1 MWLYIKIERKD
12 SCRLCSL
19 FISWI
24 LFYFILFY
32 ASWFF
37 HFFVP
42 INIIV
47 REHYSIEKGKGM
59 ARIIILY
66 CHKHYIIMIG
76 KQ

>member
-1 MWLYIKIERKD
+1 M
-12 SCRLCSL
+12 SSL
-19 FISWI
+19 FFVYFVDFI

-32 ASWFF
+32 FTQVGSSI
-37 HFFVP
+37 FFVP